1 MFRSVSGMPLV
12 KASILMNIGVAVFE
26 ALGSPRVEAEIVASS
41 LVEADLAGVH
51 SHGVMRIPYYVE
63 HVREGLIKPAA
74 RIEIV
79 RETPTTAIVDGGGGF
94 GQVAA
99 RRASEIAVSK
109 AEFSAISAVAAVNT
123 GHIGR
128 LGEYTLY
135 IAERGMVGL
144 GFCTTYRASVAPYG
158 GRGRRLSTAPISV
171 AAPSDKF
178 PFLLDYAT
186 SIVAEGK
193 LRLKYLSHESTPEA
207 WIVDSQGRLSMNPSD
222 FYERDGAL
230 LPFGGYKGYALAM
243 AVEILSGILVGAGF
257 PCSGCY
263 KGMNSLLLIALDP
276 SAFVGRSG
284 FRDGVSS
291 FIEAMKSTPPAEGFV
306 EVLVPGEPEYRSR
319 EEKLRIGIPVEDEV
333 WARIKKTVVELGLDF
348 DKLLSGSQ
356 QGLG

>member
-1 MFRSVSGMPLV
+1 MPTI
-12 KASILMNIGVAVFE
+12 KASTLLNIGIAVFE
-26 ALGSPRVEAEIVASS
+26 AVGSPRYEAEIVSSS

-63 HVREGLIKPAA
+63 HVREGLIKPGA
-74 RIEIV
+74 RVEIV
-79 RETPTTAIVDGGGGF
+79 RETSTTAIIDGGGGF
-94 GQVAA
+94 GQVAG

-109 AEFSAISAVAAVNT
+109 ALSHGISAVAVVNT

-135 IAERGMVGL
+135 IAENGMVGL

-158 GRGRRLSTAPISV
+158 GRGRRLSTAPISI
-171 AAPSDKF
+171 AAPSSRF

-193 LRLKYLSHESTPEA
+193 LRLKYLSREPTPEA
-207 WIVDSQGRLSMNPSD
+207 WIVDAQGRLSMDPSD
-222 FYERDGAL
+222 FYERGGAL

-263 KGMNSLLLIALDP
+263 KGMNSILLIALDP
-276 SAFVGRSG
+276 SVFVGRDV
-284 FRDGVSS
+284 FVNDVSKY
-291 FIEAMKSTPPAEGFV
+291 IEAMKSTPPAEGFL
-306 EVLVPGEPEYRSR
+306 EVLVPGELEYRSR
-319 EEKLRIGIPVEDEV
+319 EEKLKTGVPVEDEV
-333 WARIKKTVVELGLDF
+333 WARIRRTIVELGLDL
-348 DKLLSGSQ
+348 DRLLSEATPP
-356 QGLG
+356 

>member
-1 MFRSVSGMPLV
+1 MPVV
-12 KASILMNIGVAVFE
+12 KASVLLNIGTAVFE

-63 HVREGLIKPAA
+63 HIREGLIKPNAMV
-74 RIEIV
+74 RVV
-79 RETPTTAIVDGGGGF
+79 RETPTTALIDGDRGF
-94 GQVAA
+94 GQVVA

-109 AEFSAISAVAAVNT
+109 AEASAISAVAAINM

-135 IAERGMVGL
+135 IAERGMIGL

-171 AAPSDKF
+171 AAPAKPY

-193 LRLKYLSHESTPEA
+193 LRLKYLSHEYTSEA
-207 WIVDSQGRLSMNPSD
+207 WIVDSLGRLSRDPSD
-222 FYERDGAL
+222 FYEKGGAL

-276 SAFVGRSG
+276 SAFIGRGELISE
-284 FRDGVSS
+284 VSR
-291 FIEAMKSTPPAEGFV
+291 FLEAMKSTPPAEGFI

-319 EEKLRIGIPVEDEV
+319 IEKLRTGIPIEDEV
-333 WARIKKTVVELGLDF
+333 WAMIRKIVLELGLDF
-348 DKLLSGSQ
+348 DKISSS
-356 QGLG
+356 

>member
-1 MFRSVSGMPLV
+1 MSRSILGMPV
-12 KASILMNIGVAVFE
+12 VEASILLDIGVAIFE
-26 ALGSPRVEAEIVASS
+26 ALGSPRFEAEIVSSS

-63 HVREGLIKPAA
+63 HVREGLIKPGA
-74 RIEIV
+74 RIEVV
-79 RETPTTAIVDGGGGF
+79 RETPTTAIIDGGGGF

-99 RRASEIAVSK
+99 RRASEVAVSK
-109 AEFSAISAVAAVNT
+109 AEASGISAVAAVNT

-135 IAERGMVGL
+135 IAEKGMVGL

-171 AAPSDKF
+171 AAPSDRF

-193 LRLKYLSHESTPEA
+193 LRLKYLSREPTPEA
-207 WIVDSQGRLSMNPSD
+207 WVVDPQGRLSMDPSD
-222 FYERDGAL
+222 FYDRGGAL

-276 SAFVGRSG
+276 SAFVGRG
-284 FRDGVSS
+284 EFRSGVSS

-319 EEKLRIGIPVEDEV
+319 EEKLRLGIPVEDEV
-333 WARIKKTVVELGLDF
+333 WARIRRAALELGLDF
-348 DKLLSGSQ
+348 DSLSSR
-356 QGLG
+356 